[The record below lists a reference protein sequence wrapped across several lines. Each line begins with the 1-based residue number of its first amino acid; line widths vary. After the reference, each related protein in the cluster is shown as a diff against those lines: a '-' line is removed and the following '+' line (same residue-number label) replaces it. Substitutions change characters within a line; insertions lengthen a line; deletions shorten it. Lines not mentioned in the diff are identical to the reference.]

1 MLIDSSCIEEV
12 YQETLELRYHI
23 ITKAEQLQQ
32 KWHFADSHA
41 HSYFN
46 KLNLSYYLALRS
58 VDIRPL
64 QKKLAYLGLSSL
76 SRIED
81 HVLESIDAL
90 LATLERMTQ
99 VQSPRDYPIL
109 STEDHSQDSADS
121 NAQRLFGKASNDNHT
136 SIMVTLSRDY
146 TQKDINKLVSNGMG
160 IARINC
166 GHDVPEVWRQMVQF
180 VQEANEK
187 LNKECRMFFDLAG
200 PKIRI
205 KWLVQSSNQQKIQ
218 VNDTFLLTG
227 NPNIKISP
235 DYAFQVGVDVPE
247 LLDAVTVGD
256 PVLIDD
262 GSIAGEVQERVT
274 EGLLVKVSRI
284 NKKKGVRL
292 KTEKG
297 INFPQSDIEQSIL
310 TQKDHRD
317 LQEIIGMADIIG
329 VSFVKTKEDMKTAI
343 DIIQAQNP
351 HEEKIPIVAK
361 IETKKGAKH
370 LPEIILSLPDNQP
383 FGVMVARG
391 DLAVETG
398 FKRLGE
404 LQQQILWIC
413 EAANVPVI
421 WATQVLENLA
431 KTGTPTRS
439 EITDITDGAARADCV
454 MLNKGPY
461 IVDAVILLNELLEIA
476 SENSYKQQPLS
487 RSLKMAERV
496 FK

>member
-1 MLIDSSCIEEV
+1 MLIDSSFIQEV
-12 YQETLELRYHI
+12 YQETADLRQHI
-23 ITKAEQLQQ
+23 IQQAHQLKE
-32 KWHFADSHA
+32 KWQLNVSDNPD
-41 HSYFN
+41 YFN
-46 KLNLSYYLALRS
+46 KRNLSYYLALRS
-58 VDIRPL
+58 LDIRPL
-64 QKKLAYLGLSSL
+64 QKKLTYLGLTSL
-76 SRIED
+76 SSIEG

-90 LATLERMTQ
+90 LASLERMIHAEE
-99 VQSPRDYPIL
+99 PRPYPMIPSHL
-109 STEDHSQDSADS
+109 DHGIKRND
-121 NAQRLFGKASNDNHT
+121 NAQHLFGQASNDNHT

-146 TQKDINKLVSNGMG
+146 TQKDITKLVRNGMG

-166 GHDVPEVWRQMVQF
+166 GHDGPDVWKRMVEF
-180 VQEANEK
+180 VKHASTELER
-187 LNKECRMFFDLAG
+187 ECRIFFDLAG

-218 VNDTFLLTG
+218 VDDTFLLTG
-227 NPNIKISP
+227 DPNIHISP

-247 LLDAVTVGD
+247 LLDAVSMGD

-262 GSIAGEVQERVT
+262 GSVAGEVIERVAN
-274 EGLLVKVSRI
+274 GLIVKVLRI
-284 NKKKGVRL
+284 NKKNGVRL

-310 TQKDHRD
+310 TQKDQRD
-317 LQEIIGMADIIG
+317 LKEIIDIADIIG
-329 VSFVKTKEDMKTAI
+329 VSFVKTTEDMKTAI
-343 DIIQAQNP
+343 EIIQAENTHP
-351 HEEKIPIVAK
+351 NKIPIVAK
-361 IETKKGAKH
+361 IETKQGAKH
-370 LPEIILSLPDNQP
+370 LPEIILSLPDDQP

-413 EAANVPVI
+413 EAAHFPVI

-461 IVDAVILLNELLEIA
+461 IVDAVILLNELLEVS
-476 SENSYKQQPLS
+476 SENTYKQLPLS
-487 RSLKMAERV
+487 RSLNIAERV